1 MVARSSVSE
10 YNMRM
15 KISHSRPRKSSI
27 FVLQKSFQVRE
38 VRKHSLH
45 SSFKTLKFYVL
56 KKRVDIS
63 WIFKQY
69 IVVSGYSVFSM
80 HVYSLL
86 LSKENGKVGGRR
98 VFVAFS
104 LVLPW
109 CKTTMQQHDYLL
121 VCLNMI
127 SLFSL
132 GSIFL
137 LLCYLCLLLV
147 RIESCCGTK

>member
-109 CKTTMQQHDYLL
+109 SKTTVQQRELL

-132 GSIFL
+132 LHILFYDVKQWRGDKLRQIKIPWL
-137 LLCYLCLLLV
+137 W
-147 RIESCCGTK
+147 